1 MPIGDKIKEHRIKN
15 NLTQRELADMLGV
28 SVQAV
33 SKWERGNGTPDPV
46 HITTLAKSLH
56 ITIDELFDYRDRL
69 KELNDLWH
77 DVERKHKP
85 GSAELIE
92 FDEKALKEFPN
103 DKTFLFRLMMDVYIA
118 AKDMEDPQEKT
129 RSLERSLFIGRR
141 MLDNGDDNHGTV
153 TSHMV
158 RVLSDLGR
166 KNEALARVY
175 NNSTLTYEEQSKL
188 LKYCLEGEELLK
200 LRQWIVR
207 NTFSSLI
214 SEMTWDINA
223 LEAAERLFKALLPDG
238 NYTGFHY
245 DLKDICLKKTAI
257 YLNDDRIDDAITE
270 IRKCIQFFHQISDD
284 FRKGEHVYTSP
295 ILSKLSGK
303 VSGYNPAL
311 FWIDEFI
318 QLFKNRTEDEAIDI
332 IRELNELKNEI
343 SSSCNP

>member
-92 FDEKALKEFPN
+92 FEEKALKEFPN

-129 RSLERSLFIGRR
+129 RSLERSLFI
-141 MLDNGDDNHGTV
+141 
-153 TSHMV
+153 
-158 RVLSDLGR
+158 
-166 KNEALARVY
+166 
-175 NNSTLTYEEQSKL
+175 
-188 LKYCLEGEELLK
+188 
-200 LRQWIVR
+200 
-207 NTFSSLI
+207 
-214 SEMTWDINA
+214 
-223 LEAAERLFKALLPDG
+223 
-238 NYTGFHY
+238 
-245 DLKDICLKKTAI
+245 
-257 YLNDDRIDDAITE
+257 
-270 IRKCIQFFHQISDD
+270 
-284 FRKGEHVYTSP
+284 
-295 ILSKLSGK
+295 
-303 VSGYNPAL
+303 
-311 FWIDEFI
+311 
-318 QLFKNRTEDEAIDI
+318 
-332 IRELNELKNEI
+332 
-343 SSSCNP
+343 